1 MPEMKRGLHV
11 TQYTED
17 CCFSMSSITIKFIDK
32 ERNEG
37 EGSIAE
43 NIFHV
48 IGRLLYI
55 YIKKPKY
62 DKKDRFSDYTESP
75 KYGEINFCL
84 TPACDEKEI
93 LRFIQDLFLD
103 ILGLDLRKKRI
114 IDVVGEEKLPKMEK
128 ELAEAKIIVKDLLL
142 DITMKSSVFY
152 HIEQVR
158 S

>member
-1 MPEMKRGLHV
+1 MPEMTRGLHV

-55 YIKKPKY
+55 YIKKPEY
-62 DKKDRFSDYTESP
+62 DKKDRFSDYMESP
-75 KYGEINFCL
+75 KYGEISFCL
-84 TPACDEKEI
+84 TPACSEKEI

-128 ELAEAKIIVKDLLL
+128 ELAEAKTIVKDLLL

>member
-1 MPEMKRGLHV
+1 MPEMTRGLHV
-11 TQYTED
+11 TQYMED
-17 CCFSMSSITIKFIDK
+17 CFSMSSITIKFIDK

-55 YIKKPKY
+55 YIKKCEHEE
-62 DKKDRFSDYTESP
+62 DRFSDYMESK
-75 KYGEINFCL
+75 KYGEVSFCL
-84 TPACDEKEI
+84 TPAYSEKEI

-103 ILGLDLRKKRI
+103 ILGFDLRKKNI
-114 IDVVGEEKLPKMEK
+114 IETVGAENIPKMEE
-128 ELAEAKIIVKDLLL
+128 ELTEAKAIVKDLLL
-142 DITMKSSVFY
+142 DITMKPSVFY
-152 HIEQVR
+152 QIEQVR

>member
-1 MPEMKRGLHV
+1 MPEMKRGLNV
-11 TQYTED
+11 IQYTED

-55 YIKKPKY
+55 YIKKPEY
-62 DKKDRFSDYTESP
+62 DKKDRFSDYMESP
-75 KYGEINFCL
+75 KYGEIRFCL
-84 TPACDEKEI
+84 TPACSEKEI

-128 ELAEAKIIVKDLLL
+128 ELAEAKTIVKDLLL

>member
-11 TQYTED
+11 TQYKED
-17 CCFSMSSITIKFIDK
+17 CFSMSSITIKFIDK

-37 EGSIAE
+37 KGSIPE

-62 DKKDRFSDYTESP
+62 DKKDRFSDYTESQ
-75 KYGEINFCL
+75 KYGDISFCL
-84 TPACDEKEI
+84 TPACGEKEI

-103 ILGLDLRKKRI
+103 ILGLDLRKKGI

-128 ELAEAKIIVKDLLL
+128 ELAEAKTIVKDLLL